1 MAHHQQNFRPAHVAV
16 ITVSDTRT
24 EETDT
29 SGKYLAD
36 TLRQKG
42 HQVVHTEIVK
52 DEVPQIREA
61 VQQRCDAGDCSF
73 LILTGGT
80 GLTLRDTTPE
90 AIIPLFDK
98 EIPGFGELFR
108 HLSYGDIG
116 TATIQSRATA
126 GLRGGTVIFALPGST
141 GACRLALEQI
151 ILPQIDNTT
160 RPCNF
165 RGTIPDP
172 TPR

>member
-1 MAHHQQNFRPAHVAV
+1 MPHHDTHFRPAATAV

-24 EETDT
+24 EATDT

-42 HQVVHTEIVK
+42 HQVVHTTLVK
-52 DEVPQIREA
+52 DEPTQIRAA
-61 VQQRCDAGDCSF
+61 VQQRLDARDCSYI
-73 LILTGGT
+73 LLTGGT
-80 GLTLRDTTPE
+80 GLTPRDATPE
-90 AIIPLFDK
+90 AVSPLFDK

-108 HLSYGDIG
+108 FLSYKDIG

-126 GLRGGTVIFALPGST
+126 GLCGETVVFLLPGST
-141 GACRLALEQI
+141 GACRLALEKI

-172 TPR
+172 S